1 VVNQIPGNPVNG
13 VQSNPSF
20 RPTVDTTVTL
30 NGYPSIKFVGGFTGQ
45 SFAFPTGVG
54 RPVVD
59 MMRKENLDPVPITIT
74 GGDQA
79 TPDNRGWRVP
89 KRDLVGVMQVLLQ
102 NGRFKVANALP
113 LASVLTQELL
123 RFRVKIDPLTAHD
136 SLRRLARRRP

>member
-59 MMRKENLDPVPITIT
+59 MMRKENLDPQPKPVTTMTSSNDSPSAEPSPQPTT
-74 GGDQA
+74 LPPLPADAA
-79 TPDNRGWRVP
+79 TQ
-89 KRDLVGVMQVLLQ
+89 KYVLALIK
-102 NGRFKVANALP
+102 GRLKWFPML
-113 LASVLTQELL
+113 
-123 RFRVKIDPLTAHD
+123 
-136 SLRRLARRRP
+136 